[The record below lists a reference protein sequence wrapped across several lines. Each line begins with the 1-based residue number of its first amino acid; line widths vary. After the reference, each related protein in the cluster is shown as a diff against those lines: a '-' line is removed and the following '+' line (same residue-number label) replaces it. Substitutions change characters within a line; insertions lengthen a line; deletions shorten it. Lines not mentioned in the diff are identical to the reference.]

1 MGTSLAIIGPSAAH
15 TSKHAQQ
22 SLKRKGG
29 RSEHRHPQSRRS
41 DCACLHARLSESWCL
56 LRRLHAGKSSVPAL
70 KERRRGSDTSEAKAT
85 HPRQGSLFAFRCQSS
100 FLCRRLSRSQLKTL
114 LVTFCPRST
123 EDYPSCCLL
132 RSHSGRLIQLIISQ
146 LDRHRPP
153 RNTAVVESSR
163 APDSHSD
170 AQKWCK

>member
-70 KERRRGSDTSEAKAT
+70 KERRRLGAAT
-85 HPRQGSLFAFRCQSS
+85 PPK
-100 FLCRRLSRSQLKTL
+100 RRL
-114 LVTFCPRST
+114 P
-123 EDYPSCCLL
+123 
-132 RSHSGRLIQLIISQ
+132 I
-146 LDRHRPP
+146 LDRDLSSPFGANRVSYVGDFRARRGKNIWPCNPWMPVAYLETEPRGALEHPVFYALHHRLGIE
-153 RNTAVVESSR
+153 R
-163 APDSHSD
+163 
-170 AQKWCK
+170 